1 MEFTVSRHADTL
13 VIFFSYNCLSM
24 SQQVSG
30 DTTEIC
36 SVAFMS
42 PCHVQGGILRQVRG
56 ERFLA
61 ISLAPLHPTQRWS
74 E

>member
-1 MEFTVSRHADTL
+1 MEFTVSRHADKL

-30 DTTEIC
+30 DTAEIC

-42 PCHVQGGILRQVRG
+42 PCHVQGRILKR
-56 ERFLA
+56 
-61 ISLAPLHPTQRWS
+61 
-74 E
+74 